1 MPYPH
6 AYIKLTEEER
16 QRISRELQTMAQRG
30 QHRRRKRLQA
40 IWLSDSGLTYQEI
53 SKRLDVTY
61 QSVKMWI
68 SAYRKVGWDNFLA
81 RMKK

>member
-30 QHRRRKRLQA
+30 QHRRRKRLACVSQH
-40 IWLSDSGLTYQEI
+40 IEE
-53 SKRLDVTY
+53 KRNEEDYIKTINCKIY
-61 QSVKMWI
+61 I
-68 SAYRKVGWDNFLA
+68 I
-81 RMKK
+81 